1 MFSKKTAMVVGIGLL
16 IAVNLMAL
24 SVSASRRYYF
34 AGPANV
40 AVSFTGP
47 FQEIAAHAIRFASEI
62 WHHYFYLVTVAQT
75 NDRLE
80 QALKGTAQFQNQCM
94 ELALSNQRL
103 RHLLNFKVKSPRPLI
118 AAEVIGRDP
127 SPWFKS
133 VTIDKGASEGVT
145 RGAPVVMAEG
155 IVGMVT
161 DAANHF
167 AKVLLII
174 DQNSAVDVLLQESRA
189 RGVSKGASINQCS
202 LDYVLRKY
210 DVTAGDRVVSS
221 GLDGVFPKGLRVGAV
236 EKVVKKNSG
245 VFQEVYVRP
254 FVDFEKLEEV
264 MVLLPEPT
272 DLRDVGR

>member
-1 MFSKKTAMVVGIGLL
+1 MVVGVGLL

-62 WHHYFYLVTVAQT
+62 WHHYFYLVAVART

-80 QALKGTAQFQNQCM
+80 AALKGAAQYQNQCM

-103 RHLLNFKVKSPRPLI
+103 RYLLNFKEKNPRPLI

-133 VTIDKGASEGVT
+133 VTIDKGVSEGVA

-155 IVGMVT
+155 VVGMVT
-161 DAANHF
+161 DAANHY

-174 DQNSAVDVLLQESRA
+174 DQNSAVDVLLQKNRA
-189 RGVSKGASINQCS
+189 RGVSKGASVDRCS

-210 DVTAGDRVVSS
+210 EVDVGDAVISS
-221 GLDGVFPKGLRVGAV
+221 GLDGVFPKGLRVGTV
-236 EKVVKKNSG
+236 EKVIKKNAG
-245 VFQEVYVRP
+245 VFQTVYIKP

-264 MVLLPEPT
+264 MVLLPRAT

>member
-1 MFSKKTAMVVGIGLL
+1 MVSKKTAMVVGIAFL

-40 AVSFTGP
+40 AISFTGP
-47 FQEIAAHAIRFASEI
+47 FQEIAAHAIRFASDI
-62 WHHYFYLVTVAQT
+62 WHHYFYLVTVAAT
-75 NDRLE
+75 NERLE
-80 QALKGTAQFQNQCM
+80 KALRGATRYQNQCM

-103 RHLLNFKVKSPRPLI
+103 RNLLDFKRESPRPLL

-133 VTIDKGASEGVT
+133 VTIDKGLSEGVAP
-145 RGAPVVMAEG
+145 GAPVVMG
-155 IVGMVT
+155 GGVVGMVT
-161 DAANHF
+161 DAGNHY
-167 AKVLLII
+167 ARVLLII
-174 DQNSAVDVLLQESRA
+174 DQNSAVDVLLQEERA
-189 RGVSKGASINQCS
+189 RGVSRGASVDRCR

-210 DVTAGDRVVSS
+210 EVEVGDAVISS
-221 GLDGVFPKGLRVGAV
+221 GLDGVFPKGLRVGVV
-236 EKVVKKNSG
+236 EKVSKLNAG
-245 VFQEVYVRP
+245 VFQTIYITP

-264 MVLLPEPT
+264 MVVMPPPK

>member
-1 MFSKKTAMVVGIGLL
+1 MVSKKTATVVGIGLL

-40 AVSFTGP
+40 AISFTGP
-47 FQEIAAHAIRFASEI
+47 FQEIAAHAIRFASDI
-62 WHHYFYLVTVAQT
+62 WHHYFYIVSVART

-80 QALKGTAQFQNQCM
+80 AALKGATQYQNQCM

-103 RHLLNFKVKSPRPLI
+103 RDLLNFKEGTPRSLL

-133 VTIDKGASEGVT
+133 ITINKGLSEGID
-145 RGAPVVMAEG
+145 RGAPVVMAG
-155 IVGMVT
+155 GVVGMVT
-161 DAANHF
+161 DAANHY

-174 DQNSAVDVLLQESRA
+174 DQNSAVDVLLQEERA
-189 RGVSKGASINQCS
+189 RGVSKGASVDRCR

-210 DVTAGDRVVSS
+210 DVSVGDTVVSS

-236 EKVVKKNSG
+236 EKVMKRNAG
-245 VFQEVYVRP
+245 VFQSIYIKP

-264 MVLLPEPT
+264 MVMLPLPE
-272 DLRDVGR
+272 DLRNVGR